1 MAYTLTYHYNQQ
13 ALVLTN
19 CHMRQKVM
27 MLKDSVKKNKERKT
41 NSTWQIYHHQACRPM
56 NTVFF

>member
-13 ALVLTN
+13 VLVLTN
-19 CHMRQKVM
+19 DHMNQKMM

-41 NSTWQIYHHQACRPM
+41 NSTLPLYHRQACRPM